1 MNMAD
6 FDLIIRGGTV
16 HDGLGGAPRIVDIA
30 VKDGRIAAMGDVS
43 GSATEVISAAGL
55 IVTPG
60 FVDVHTHYDGQAT
73 WENRLAPSS
82 GHGVTSVVMGN
93 CGVGFAPCKPEQR
106 DILVKVME
114 GVEDVPEVVMTEGCP
129 GTGKPSPSIWM
140 RSMRAASMST
150 SRPSCRIRRC
160 ACS

>member
-1 MNMAD
+1 MAD

-16 HDGLGGAPRIVDIA
+16 HDGLGGAPRVADIA
-30 VKDGRIAAMGDVS
+30 VKDGRIAAIGVVS
-43 GSATEVISAAGL
+43 GSATEEIQAGGQ

-60 FVDVHTHYDGQAT
+60 FVDAHTDYDGQAT

-106 DILVKVME
+106 EILVKVME
-114 GVEDVPEVVMTEGCP
+114 GVEDVPEVVMTDARP
-129 GTGKPSPSIWM
+129 GTGRPSPSTWM
-140 RSMRAASMST
+140 HSMRAASTST
-150 SRPSCRIRRC
+150 SPPSCPIRPC
-160 ACS
+160 ASS

>member
-1 MNMAD
+1 
-6 FDLIIRGGTV
+6 
-16 HDGLGGAPRIVDIA
+16 
-30 VKDGRIAAMGDVS
+30 MGDVS

-93 CGVGFAPCKPEQR
+93 CGVGFRPA
-106 DILVKVME
+106 
-114 GVEDVPEVVMTEGCP
+114 
-129 GTGKPSPSIWM
+129 S
-140 RSMRAASMST
+140 RSSAT
-150 SRPSCRIRRC
+150 SWSR
-160 ACS
+160 